1 MLHKVERALLQS
13 YKILVRDNQNAIL
26 LETVPIELLNVATV
40 ENQTIVTYDLTHL
53 QELVKE
59 VQSVV
64 ARNLVEVFHF
74 KYYSN

>member
-64 ARNLVEVFHF
+64 ARNLVEVFHV